1 MDHHNGL
8 LPIGIFSRL
17 TSISVRMLRY
27 YQDHGLLD
35 PAWVD
40 PHSARRFYTAEQLNT
55 ATLIVM
61 LRDAGFPVEDIAR
74 ILPHADDPSQ
84 IADELARHHNLL
96 TQRTA
101 AVHHQLAHL
110 DRLRTYLKGH
120 PDMTDITINT
130 IPAMTVA
137 SLRRVVDSYAEE
149 GALWQEIM
157 PALQTTDASFPA
169 GGISGATFHD
179 PDYREKNVDIEVWI
193 QVDKS
198 FTSTDDV
205 ESKDEPARRIV
216 TSTVRGDYAQI
227 PAVTQKIG
235 QFIATEELSTGP
247 MFNIYHVSPAQNP
260 DPTTWVTQLCF
271 PIIETEK

>member
-1 MDHHNGL
+1 MDHHSEL

-61 LRDAGFPVEDIAR
+61 LRDAGFPVGDIAR
-74 ILPHADDPSQ
+74 VLPHANDPSQ
-84 IADELARHHNLL
+84 LTDELARHHDLL
-96 TQRTA
+96 TRKATA
-101 AVHHQLAHL
+101 AHQQLAHL

-120 PDMTDITINT
+120 PDMTDVTIET

-137 SLRRVVDSYAEE
+137 SLRRVVDSYAKE
-149 GALWQEIM
+149 GVLWQEIM

-179 PDYREKNVDIEVWI
+179 PDYRESNVDIEVWI
-193 QVDKS
+193 QVAS
-198 FTSTDDV
+198 PFTSTSNV
-205 ESKDEPARRIV
+205 ESKDEPARKVV

-227 PAVTQKIG
+227 PAVTQRIG
-235 QFIATEELSTGP
+235 EFIAAEGLFTGP

>member
-1 MDHHNGL
+1 MDHHSGY
-8 LPIGIFSRL
+8 LPIGTFSRL
-17 TSISVRMLRY
+17 SSISVRMLRY
-27 YQDHGLLD
+27 YHDHGLLD
-35 PAWVD
+35 PAWID
-40 PHSARRFYTAEQLNT
+40 PHSARRFYNAEQLNT

-61 LRDAGFPVEDIAR
+61 LRDAGFSVEGITQV
-74 ILPHADDPSQ
+74 LPYADDPSRLT
-84 IADELARHHNLL
+84 DELARHHELL

-101 AVHHQLAHL
+101 VVHHQLAYL

-120 PDMTDITINT
+120 PDMTDVTIDT
-130 IPAMTVA
+130 IPAMTIA

-149 GALWQEIM
+149 GTLWQEIM
-157 PALQTTDASFPA
+157 PALQNTDASFPA

-179 PDYREKNVDIEVWI
+179 PDYRDSNTDIEVWI
-193 QVDKS
+193 QVNRP
-198 FTSTDDV
+198 FNGADDV
-205 ESKDEPARRIV
+205 ESKDEPARQVV

-235 QFIATEELSTGP
+235 EFIAAEGIVTGP

-271 PIIETEK
+271 PIIATAS

>member
-1 MDHHNGL
+1 MDHHSGY
-8 LPIGIFSRL
+8 LPIGMFSRL
-17 TSISVRMLRY
+17 SSISVRMLRY
-27 YQDHGLLD
+27 YHDHGLLD

-40 PHSARRFYTAEQLNT
+40 QHSARRFYTAEQLST

-61 LRDAGFPVEDIAR
+61 LRDAGFPVEGIAR
-74 ILPHADDPSQ
+74 VLPHADDPSQ
-84 IADELARHHNLL
+84 LTDELARHHDLL
-96 TQRTA
+96 TRKAT

-110 DRLRTYLKGH
+110 DRLRTYLKGR
-120 PDMTDITINT
+120 PDMTDVTIET

-137 SLRRVVDSYAEE
+137 SLRRVVASYAEE

-157 PALQTTDASFPA
+157 PALQTTAASFPA

-179 PDYREKNVDIEVWI
+179 PDYRDREVDIEVWI
-193 QVDKS
+193 QVDKP

-205 ESKDEPARRIV
+205 KSKDEPARQVV

-235 QFIATEELSTGP
+235 EFIAAEGLSTGP

-260 DPTTWVTQLCF
+260 DPSTWVTQLCF
-271 PIIETEK
+271 PIIATAS